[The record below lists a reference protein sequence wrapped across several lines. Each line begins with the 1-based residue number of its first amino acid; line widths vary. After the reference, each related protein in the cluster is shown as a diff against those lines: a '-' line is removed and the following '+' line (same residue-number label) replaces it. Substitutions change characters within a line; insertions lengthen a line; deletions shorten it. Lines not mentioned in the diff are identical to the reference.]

1 MDWVEPDLTPYE
13 FLITSLFMLK
23 SRLRSPRASWVR
35 FVPDRPAS
43 KRRRLVNRLKR
54 LVGQSYRLPIL
65 SLNDTDLLATLRRRG
80 VAEVHLDQ
88 LQFESTSAM
97 WLAAQELARQLPSA
111 ANLGVNGETDFQGHC
126 LHADSAKFVL
136 DYPEILLWGLND
148 RLLDVL
154 ENYMRS
160 APALIGV
167 ALRKDSPNGLQIGT
181 RQWHI
186 DAEDQYVVKVLVY
199 LNDVPR
205 EAGPFEYVA
214 KDRFNPRWRYWSR
227 FLVRFRPGYD
237 CDQGFEKLV
246 PADRWSCAVG
256 QAGTAVIAD
265 TAQVFH
271 HGSVA
276 TDGERLALIFAYTTQ
291 KPKLMSLCQKF
302 FPRADLLPQLTPR
315 LSLRQWRCLMGWRG
329 VPVGEIGP
337 GELGMPVLVSSAVER
352 PIQ

>member
-1 MDWVEPDLTPYE
+1 
-13 FLITSLFMLK
+13 MLK
-23 SRLRSPRASWVR
+23 NLLRSPRSTWVK
-35 FVPDRPAS
+35 FVPVRHSS
-43 KRRRLVNRLKR
+43 KRRRVWNRLKQLGR
-54 LVGQSYRLPIL
+54 RSKQLPML
-65 SLNDTDLLATLRRRG
+65 SLKDTDLLATLRHRG

-88 LQFESTSAM
+88 LQLESTSAM

-111 ANLGVNGETDFQGHC
+111 ANLGANGETDFHGHC
-126 LHADSAKFVL
+126 LHADAAQFVL
-136 DYPEILLWGLND
+136 DYPEILLWGLNE

-167 ALRKDSPNGLQIGT
+167 ALRKDSPNGRQIGT

-205 EAGPFEYVA
+205 AAGPFEYVA
-214 KDRFNPRWRYWSR
+214 KDQFNPRWRYWSR

-237 CDQGFEKLV
+237 CDEGFEKLV
-246 PADRWSCAVG
+246 PADRWSTAVG
-256 QAGTAVIAD
+256 KAGTAVIAD

-276 TDGERLALIFAYTTQ
+276 TSGERLALIFAYTTQ
-291 KPKLMSLCQKF
+291 KPKLMELCQKF
-302 FPRADLLPQLTPR
+302 FPRADLLPQLTAR
-315 LSLRQWRCLMGWRG
+315 LSARQWDCLMGWRD
-329 VPVGEIGP
+329 VPVGPIGP
-337 GELGMPVLVSSAVER
+337 VTSGQSQRVLPQSQR